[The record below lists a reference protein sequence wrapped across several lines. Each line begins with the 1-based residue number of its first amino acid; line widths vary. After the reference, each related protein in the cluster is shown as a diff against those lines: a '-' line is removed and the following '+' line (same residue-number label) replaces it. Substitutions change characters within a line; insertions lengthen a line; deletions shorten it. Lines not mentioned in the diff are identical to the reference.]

1 MNEKIVLRAIVTSI
15 LITATVRI
23 SYGVENIYMLAAINI
38 VMALG
43 TYFGLT
49 SYDEKMKNEK
59 EKHNTEVKDMV
70 ENNDKKME
78 KVFYELNNSMKN
90 NTTEINKNLSNQ
102 IKISNEL
109 NEVINKQFKENQL
122 LKVHIKEVIEDIN
135 NESKDSNNKQKIIN
149 DSILKNHNEL
159 KQMNIRLDKQ
169 IEKNID
175 IEKVLKDI
183 DNKAEKTLDTTKDI
197 SIEVSN
203 MKEENKGLIKELIQN
218 VKVIND
224 KCIDVEGVLKEI
236 DYKANGTL
244 NTTKDISL
252 EVSNMKEENKGLIK
266 ELIQNVKV
274 INDKCIDV
282 EGILNE
288 IDNKANGTLNT
299 TKDISMEVSNIKE
312 ENKESIKELI
322 QNVKVINDKCIDVE
336 GVLRDIDNKVEESVD
351 KTQDISDTV
360 EGIKNDNQYS
370 TTKINGKIEESIE
383 ANNSLTSKYEEIQN
397 HFTAELFKT
406 ATKNELV
413 ANLLKD
419 NYILL
424 KKISALN

>member
-59 EKHNTEVKDMV
+59 ERHNTEVKDMV

-224 KCIDVEGVLKEI
+224 KCIDVEG
-236 DYKANGTL
+236 
-244 NTTKDISL
+244 
-252 EVSNMKEENKGLIK
+252 
-266 ELIQNVKV
+266 
-274 INDKCIDV
+274 
-282 EGILNE
+282 ILNE

-312 ENKESIKELI
+312 ENKESIKQLI